1 MCCMLVWF
9 YNLLNEISHLFQE
22 LNTALHWGA
31 FTGNEDIIA
40 LFLDAG
46 CFIDD
51 VNDHGDTPMLAY
63 PNIDDTSFCAFS

>member
-1 MCCMLVWF
+1 M
-9 YNLLNEISHLFQE
+9 ISCVVCWIDFLIFFMKISLMIFQE

-51 VNDHGDTPMLAY
+51 VNDHGDTPMLVSPLSDY
-63 PNIDDTSFCAFS
+63 T